1 MKSIVHMHKLAQ
13 NSSIGLIVFF
23 PKVSK
28 KKWILIDR

>member
-1 MKSIVHMHKLAQ
+1 MKSIVQMHMLAQ
-13 NSSIGLIVFF
+13 NSGIGLIVFS